1 MLGVLKK
8 LLMGIFISPK
18 FPSFLIFFLSFLFFS
33 PKRHFFGME
42 QSLVCKK
49 MSTAHHS
56 RREWSKNWEM
66 AGLWGAWVYCLFGF
80 HVPHFILFSPLLSK
94 QVSQLR
100 GNLFK
105 NFLLIPLLFSLCYF
119 LALPS
124 LRENSDTP
132 TMYYK
137 QMLGNGGALLSKVHC
152 LGQCPAP
159 WVF

>member
-1 MLGVLKK
+1 MRGSSL
-8 LLMGIFISPK
+8 
-18 FPSFLIFFLSFLFFS
+18 LSFWVSCS
-33 PKRHFFGME
+33 PF
-42 QSLVCKK
+42 
-49 MSTAHHS
+49 HS
-56 RREWSKNWEM
+56 
-66 AGLWGAWVYCLFGF
+66 
-80 HVPHFILFSPLLSK
+80 PPPLSK

-105 NFLLIPLLFSLCYF
+105 NFLLIPLFFSLCYF

-159 WVF
+159 